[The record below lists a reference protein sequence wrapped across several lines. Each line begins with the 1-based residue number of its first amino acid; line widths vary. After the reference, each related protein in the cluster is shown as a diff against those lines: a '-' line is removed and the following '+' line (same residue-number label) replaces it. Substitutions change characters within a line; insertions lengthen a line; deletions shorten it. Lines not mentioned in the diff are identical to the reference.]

1 MSLRDRFL
9 KGEYAKIVEEFDQA
23 PGGKPSRL
31 PKAQQPWVAAS
42 FALLGRIEEALA
54 WPASQDAI
62 VRFYI
67 AVALVRASRYEEAE
81 RALGDLIQAAR
92 QKGRAQDA
100 RFFCAQ
106 ALGFRAFFEGRFK
119 KAYFWSRLAKKEAL
133 LSGDLHERV
142 LSSDLCGH
150 SLLQMGRVDEGLESL
165 GEALKIARRAGNL
178 SNITA
183 LRAAIAIGE
192 SQHGYRTDESLREML
207 SEARDLDSYTS
218 ANILIELMRQANLKG
233 RYRESLKTAVEARK
247 LVRVI
252 RHKRQQALFAVRE
265 AYAHFRLGASAKA
278 LEIIEPF
285 EKKLDRR
292 DRALL
297 VQIKGLK
304 YMILE
309 SKETTSGAHAKNL
322 MRLQAEI
329 TTLAHEVRNRRSLT
343 FIRRWSNSSDPSS
356 SPMLEGTS
364 SPAER
369 WIEGTQDLH
378 VRLEL
383 LERGYLSYFENLF
396 SQPAENAV
404 LLSIVPGQ
412 VLFRNR
418 RELSS
423 AGDQFS
429 NVIRRGLLILAKRR
443 CSKSEL
449 VELVWGYQYE
459 ASRHDTLIYTFIS
472 RLRSA
477 LGPLSSLLT
486 YSKDDESYGFST
498 PVAVQVLEFQDLATA
513 EITDES
519 ETFAE
524 PASAPSL
531 NLRQLE
537 VLTRLRAAQRE
548 GRGAYA
554 ASVAAH
560 ELIEK
565 YKVSRITATRDL
577 AEMVELGHLMR
588 TGSGRG
594 TRYVLKT
601 GTTGGRS

>member
-1 MSLRDRFL
+1 MSPRERFL
-9 KGEYAKIVEEFDQA
+9 KGEYAKIVEEFEA
-23 PGGKPSRL
+23 SGLKPSRT
-31 PKAQQPWVAAS
+31 PKAQQAWLAAS
-42 FALLGRIEEALA
+42 FALLGRIEEALL
-54 WPASQDAI
+54 WPSSQDAI

-67 AVALVRASRYEEAE
+67 TVALVRASRYEEADQ
-81 RALGDLIQAAR
+81 ALAELIQAAR
-92 QKGRAQDA
+92 AKNRSHEA

-106 ALGFRAFFEGRFK
+106 ALGFRAFFEGRFR
-119 KAYFWSRLAKKEAL
+119 KAHFWSRLAKKEAI

-142 LSSDLCGH
+142 LSSDLSGH

-165 GEALKIARRAGNL
+165 GEALKIAKRAGNL

-218 ANILIELMRQANLKG
+218 ANILIELMRQASLKG
-233 RYRESLKTAVEARK
+233 RYREALKIAVEARK

-265 AYAHFRLGASAKA
+265 AYAHFRLGSLAKA
-278 LEIIEPF
+278 LEILEPF

-297 VQIKGLK
+297 VQVKGLK

-309 SKETTSGAHAKNL
+309 SKESASGARAKGL
-322 MRLQAEI
+322 SRLQSEI
-329 TTLAHEVRNRRSLT
+329 TTLAHEVRNRRSLM
-343 FIRRWSNSSDPSS
+343 FIRRWADSERSGVPVV
-356 SPMLEGTS
+356 LEGS
-364 SPAER
+364 PSPAEH
-369 WIEGTQDLH
+369 WIDGTQDLH
-378 VRLEL
+378 IRLEL
-383 LERGYLSYFENLF
+383 LERGYLAYFETLF
-396 SQPAENAV
+396 SQPVENAI

-412 VLFRNR
+412 VLFRTR

-423 AGDQFS
+423 ASDQFS
-429 NVIRRGLLILAKRR
+429 SVIRRGLLILAKGR

-477 LGPLSSLLT
+477 LGPLASLLT
-486 YSKDDESYGFST
+486 YSKDDESYGFER
-498 PVAVQVLEFQDLATA
+498 PVAVQVLEFQDLQTEAPAATSGVLEA
-513 EITDES
+513 ES
-519 ETFAE
+519 VGGA
-524 PASAPSL
+524 L

-537 VLTRLRAAQRE
+537 VLARLRAAWRD
-548 GRGAYA
+548 GKGPLAS
-554 ASVAAH
+554 SVAAH

-565 YKVSRITATRDL
+565 YNVSRITATRDL
-577 AEMVELGHLMR
+577 AEMAELGHLIR

-594 TRYVLKT
+594 TRYVLKN
-601 GTTGGRS
+601 GITGGRL